1 MCPWQV
7 LHGLGVLDELL
18 HHQEPARAITFAS
31 PSFQTL
37 FSVPD
42 SIVCFGP
49 LTSSFILFDMSLT
62 SICHMPA
69 IQVWLVSSI
78 KLSGYQAIRLSSY
91 QLSDVLLGTALP
103 RQSSALPI
111 TQYDSFV
118 AQCLLPP
125 Q

>member
-1 MCPWQV
+1 MCAWQV
-7 LHGLGVLDELL
+7 LHGLGVLDDLL

-31 PSFQTL
+31 PSFRTL

-78 KLSGYQAIRLSSY
+78 KLSGYQAINYLMCYLVQQSPGSRQRCPLLSMTH
-91 QLSDVLLGTALP
+91 L
-103 RQSSALPI
+103 
-111 TQYDSFV
+111 
-118 AQCLLPP
+118 
-125 Q
+125 